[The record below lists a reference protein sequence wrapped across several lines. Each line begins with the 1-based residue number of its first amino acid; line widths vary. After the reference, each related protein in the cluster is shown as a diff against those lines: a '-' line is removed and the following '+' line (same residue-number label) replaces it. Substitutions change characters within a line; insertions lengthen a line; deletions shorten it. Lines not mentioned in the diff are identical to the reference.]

1 MQIPRDR
8 MLIHVHGKKITILHE
23 KNHLLEK
30 DTVWP
35 WLSGPTINQTIQ
47 QLEIEYIESFIR
59 YNVHYVI
66 FALLHSG

>member
-8 MLIHVHGKKITILHE
+8 MLIHVHGKKDNNSVW

-30 DTVWP
+30 DTVQP

-59 YNVHYVI
+59 YNMHYVI